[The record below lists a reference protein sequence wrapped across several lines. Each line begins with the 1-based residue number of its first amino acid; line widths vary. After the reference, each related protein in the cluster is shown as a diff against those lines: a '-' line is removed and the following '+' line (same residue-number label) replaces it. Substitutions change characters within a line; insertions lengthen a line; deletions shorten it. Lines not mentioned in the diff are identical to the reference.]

1 MLYSFEVEI
10 PIIYNSHEINYTKP
24 EYGDKYKIER
34 MIKDYV
40 LVPCTF
46 HDIRDNIDYSV
57 DESIGIVMD
66 EGKDKEFC
74 VCLLSG
80 IIADNHRNAGRIA
93 NAVIYNICRGLTFL
107 INKKNPNKHIFQPR
121 LEADWESANWK
132 LGIFDAD
139 RLVNCDKE
147 LVERLINASVKT
159 TMMDSAFIS
168 FETIISAD
176 EVTIKKWENENNEAI
191 RFLLDEYYI
200 AMGTENIKSKFFHL
214 FSIIEFCE
222 KNYTDKDG
230 SVKLLSSGEVETIRK
245 AIAGT
250 ISPEKKGKVLD
261 AICKRLKELT
271 NIGREEKLL
280 NILHWM
286 NISSFSVKGLECA
299 ITKEMLKGFTAL
311 RSKSYHGDLESGKKK
326 EEDYK
331 QAVEK
336 LFVIDEMI
344 IDYLM
349 DYLPKMKREKTENI
363 RSSVVTI
370 QCDTSES
377 TEWEIREIGF
387 EEANDEMAF

>member
-34 MIKDYV
+34 IIKDFV

-46 HDIRDNIDYSV
+46 HDIHDNIDYSV
-57 DESIGIVMD
+57 DERIGIIMD
-66 EGKDKEFC
+66 EGRDKDFC

-80 IIADNHRNAGRIA
+80 IIADNHRKAGRIA

-107 INKKNPNKHIFQPR
+107 INKKNSNKHIFQPR
-121 LEADWESANWK
+121 LEADWENATWK
-132 LGIFDAD
+132 HRGFDAD
-139 RLVNCDKE
+139 GLVNCDKG
-147 LVERLINASVKT
+147 LVERLIRASDGMT
-159 TMMDSAFIS
+159 IIDSVFIS
-168 FETIISAD
+168 SETIISAD
-176 EVTIKKWENENNEAI
+176 EITIKKWEDESNEDI

-222 KNYTDKDG
+222 NRFAEKNNSQK
-230 SVKLLSSGEVETIRK
+230 VLSPIEVK
-245 AIAGT
+245 AIKNS
-250 ISPEKKGKVLD
+250 IIDVVSLEKKGKVVD
-261 AICKRLKELT
+261 AVSKRLIELT
-271 NIGREEKLL
+271 DMGREEKLL

-286 NISSFSVKGLECA
+286 NINTISLKGLEYEL
-299 ITKEMLKGFTAL
+299 TKDMLKEFTVL
-311 RSKSYHGDLESGKKK
+311 RGKSYHGAVESGKKK

-331 QAVEK
+331 QAIEK
-336 LFVIDEMI
+336 LFIIDEKI

-349 DYLPKMKREKTENI
+349 DYLPKMKCETTEAI

-377 TEWEIREIGF
+377 SEWEIREMGF
-387 EEANDEMAF
+387 EEANDGMVF